1 MEALPGLWSLTPIG
15 ALLGVLVFAFFKVSN
30 GDYVPRKTH
39 ESQVAILQEIIAN
52 KDKTIEKQTDQI
64 GQLLTVVDTVQ
75 GVLRY
80 AGPDEDTAP
89 LRGA

>member
-15 ALLGVLVFAFFKVSN
+15 ALIGLLVLGIYWLVKGEFI
-30 GDYVPRKTH
+30 PRKTH
-39 ESQVAILQEIIAN
+39 EREVQIYKDLLIN
-52 KDKTIEKQTDQI
+52 KDATIVMQTGQI